1 MGITTITT
9 TARVLK
15 NNITI
20 EVGKI
25 EWVAKPLPMGHG
37 PIAQAI
43 STLFSTYYTVY
54 ESAEKEAKQIA
65 NVSYYPVK
73 DEILIQVE
81 EQKWKTE
88 SNTFGPSKI
97 VFEDIEYVIHE
108 KITGKFVIMQGEEI
122 VAEGVCRFR
131 SVVISSYPKKL
142 ETFLAYL
149 SVGLL
154 IRTLFGEMGV

>member
-1 MGITTITT
+1 
-9 TARVLK
+9 
-15 NNITI
+15 
-20 EVGKI
+20 
-25 EWVAKPLPMGHG
+25 MGHG

-43 STLFSTYYTVY
+43 STLFSTYYNVH
-54 ESAEKEAKQIA
+54 ESGEKDAKTIA

-81 EQKWKTE
+81 EQKWKTQ
-88 SNTFGPSKI
+88 SNTFGPSRI
-97 VFEDIEYVIHE
+97 TFEDVEYVIHE
-108 KITGKFVIMQGEEI
+108 KITGKFSILDGENI

-131 SVVISSYPKKL
+131 SVVISSYPKKM
-142 ETFLAYL
+142 ENFLALL